1 MESAEKS
8 TQGLTEDEQDMSKF
22 DRWLNDRFGP
32 KMMNVIGVISS
43 VLGFGLALF
52 PVYVASVVAYRPCDG
67 RQSSKNFILFSREL

>member
-32 KMMNVIGVISS
+32 KMMNVIGDNTYLSNKRGCKS
-43 VLGFGLALF
+43 
-52 PVYVASVVAYRPCDG
+52 
-67 RQSSKNFILFSREL
+67 